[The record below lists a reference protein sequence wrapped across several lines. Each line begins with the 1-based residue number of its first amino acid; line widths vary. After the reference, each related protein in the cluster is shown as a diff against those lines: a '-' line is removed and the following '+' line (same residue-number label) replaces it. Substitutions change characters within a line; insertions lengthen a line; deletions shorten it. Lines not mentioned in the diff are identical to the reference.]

1 LVAKVVARV
10 CPRAQLPTDGV
21 PHEGMPA
28 LATDNPLLLT
38 GLITGLREED
48 VIRLPGS
55 PAVHMMNPSTSHE
68 AS

>member
-1 LVAKVVARV
+1 
-10 CPRAQLPTDGV
+10 
-21 PHEGMPA
+21 MPA

-38 GLITGLREED
+38 GLIAGLREED